1 MTRTPAY
8 GGPPCKESA
17 TSVEAVI
24 EMAYELED
32 RLEEKAWRRRRRA
45 KMTAHE
51 PPPIET
57 C

>member
-1 MTRTPAY
+1 MTRTPAH
-8 GGPPCKESA
+8 GGPPCKEPA

-32 RLEEKAWRRRRRA
+32 RLEEKAWRRRRRK